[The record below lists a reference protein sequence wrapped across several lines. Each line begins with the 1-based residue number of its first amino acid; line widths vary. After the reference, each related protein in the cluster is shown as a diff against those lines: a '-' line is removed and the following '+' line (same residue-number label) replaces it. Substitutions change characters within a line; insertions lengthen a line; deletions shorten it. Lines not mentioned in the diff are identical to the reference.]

1 MEAFCEELPSGRE
14 LQRIHKTM
22 RSWKGKISF
31 VTAVF
36 FESILCV
43 GKKVTVEHEMNVEK
57 NE

>member
-1 MEAFCEELPSGRE
+1 MEAFCEELSSGRE
-14 LQRIHKTM
+14 IQRIHKTM

-31 VTAVF
+31 VTTVF

-43 GKKVTVEHEMNVEK
+43 EKKVTAKHEMNVEI